1 MYFKDPVKS
10 LVDGLHLI
18 ISDHDVLFMSACH
31 NEHAILQLYIVS
43 FGEGEGD
50 ENDSE
55 DDNEYWGRVDLDYPW
70 WDDKLTD
77 TEDVFDVGVNV
88 DRAGPYN
95 VEPDNPRVK
104 QGNRE
109 DNEWGNDENSE

>member
-1 MYFKDPVKS
+1 
-10 LVDGLHLI
+10 
-18 ISDHDVLFMSACH
+18 
-31 NEHAILQLYIVS
+31 
-43 FGEGEGD
+43 
-50 ENDSE
+50 
-55 DDNEYWGRVDLDYPW
+55 LDYPW